1 MTIEMC
7 AGTYMERITV
17 DKNENFDCYSQ
28 SEYDKLLN
36 MSHVLLRLLSNGVR
50 TTLDFVM
57 VGNWEDIK
65 EYKEK
70 QLRQLVNS
78 MKDTNDLVY
87 FDIDRL

>member
-1 MTIEMC
+1 MTIEVC

-17 DKNENFDCYSQ
+17 DKSEDFDCYSQ

-36 MSHVLLRLLSNGVR
+36 ISHVLLRLLSNGIR